1 MLDASRGPI
10 GPGDIVEVPVADWS
24 RGVPKWMTSVP
35 GEVVSIGRT
44 RVGVRFAGHERTHT
58 VPAFV
63 LRVTVSAH
71 LKSTT
76 PSPSDP

>member
-24 RGVPKWMTSVP
+24 RRVPRWMTDVT

-44 RVGVRFAGHERTHT
+44 RIEVRFAGHERTHT
-58 VPAFV
+58 VPAFA

-71 LKSTT
+71 LRSAV
-76 PSPSDP
+76 PSPFDT